1 MSVTVEV
8 YLKDHDEVLYREL
21 QAMADKRGHQIEYTY
36 LQIPKEHYY
45 CISLRKDHWKPYKS
59 HLMKHARDHLS
70 WMFLELDRD
79 GDCMDKNVVI
89 LYENSK
95 FTIEVKTPV
104 YQYKGEG
111 SFI

>member
-21 QAMADKRGHQIEYTY
+21 QAMSDKRGHQMEHTY
-36 LQIPKEHYY
+36 NRTTKEHYY
-45 CISLRKDHWKPYKS
+45 SISLRKDYWKPYKAY
-59 HLMKHARDHLS
+59 LMEYARDHLS

-95 FTIEVKTPV
+95 FTIEVKTSL